1 MVHAGLWQ
9 LQMGFWLYNIAKG
22 NGPWNYV
29 IYLLNIV
36 ILDGK
41 LQTITYERLIIDP
54 PERGIYWKYNYRK
67 KKVYSSKMYLW
78 VNHLAFT
85 EFTGKILNHDNIMWQ
100 T

>member
-67 KKVYSSKMYLW
+67 KIKK
-78 VNHLAFT
+78 H
-85 EFTGKILNHDNIMWQ
+85 GILIKNASLGQPFSIYWIYWEDLKPW
-100 T
+100 